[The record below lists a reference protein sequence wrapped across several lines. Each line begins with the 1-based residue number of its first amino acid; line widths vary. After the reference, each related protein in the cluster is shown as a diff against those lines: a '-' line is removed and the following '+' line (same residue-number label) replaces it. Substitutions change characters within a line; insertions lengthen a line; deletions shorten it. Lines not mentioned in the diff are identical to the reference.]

1 MIFLDKGTFQYS
13 GFYIT
18 VWNIQPLLQIDNH
31 IGRKNDEFI
40 KHLIIK
46 KSLLLNRHPFFTK
59 ISIAIDSNSWQV
71 SDIVFMFSSFRSK
84 TQNLIQ
90 CVALKSI
97 CKQGCGFTLSKTI
110 SFLLSH
116 MAQQIALTHVSI
128 KFLSFHLISLVAKSQ
143 IYEWHF

>member
-59 ISIAIDSNSWQV
+59 ISIARLQQLTSLRYSIYV
-71 SDIVFMFSSFRSK
+71 LLFPK
-84 TQNLIQ
+84 QNP
-90 CVALKSI
+90 KSYPM
-97 CKQGCGFTLSKTI
+97 CCTEKYLQTRCGFTLSKTI